1 MKWTKENLL
10 KALSNVKIYNMPDDY
25 ISGGVFVTPVN
36 AGDNMICA
44 LRKDDENAGLSLAF
58 FETVKDKFQ
67 IPAIMRPLNILTF
80 R

>member
-36 AGDNMICA
+36 AGDNK
-44 LRKDDENAGLSLAF
+44 R
-58 FETVKDKFQ
+58 
-67 IPAIMRPLNILTF
+67 
-80 R
+80 